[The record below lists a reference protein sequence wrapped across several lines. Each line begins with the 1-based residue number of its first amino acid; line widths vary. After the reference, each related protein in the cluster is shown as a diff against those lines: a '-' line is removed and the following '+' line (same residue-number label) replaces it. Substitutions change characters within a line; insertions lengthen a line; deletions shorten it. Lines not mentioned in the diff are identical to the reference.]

1 MRRNHNAN
9 KGNKSPLLL
18 IMGLLFL
25 FGAIFTFFRE
35 KKKDRSLVEMEEED
49 KQNPKD
55 FI

>member
-1 MRRNHNAN
+1 MRRNHNTN
-9 KGNKSPLLL
+9 RGDKSPLLL

-25 FGAIFTFFRE
+25 FGAIFTFFKE
-35 KKKDRSLVEMEEED
+35 KKKEESLVEEEED

>member
-1 MRRNHNAN
+1 MNRNHNNN
-9 KGNKSPLLL
+9 KGDKSPLLF

-25 FGAIFTFFRE
+25 FGAIFTFFKE
-35 KKKDRSLVEMEEED
+35 KKKEKSLADQDEE

>member
-1 MRRNHNAN
+1 MRRNHNTN
-9 KGNKSPLLL
+9 RGDKSPLLL

-25 FGAIFTFFRE
+25 FGAIFTFFKE
-35 KKKDRSLVEMEEED
+35 KKKEESLVEKEED